1 MFNHLVRFIVGLFI
15 LTGVYFFS
23 LWLFVEWY
31 DKIFWIVFL
40 IISYVV
46 GYSIDSFSKK
56 NNRKKY

>member
-15 LTGVYFFS
+15 LTGAYFFS

-31 DKIFWIVFL
+31 NKIFWVVFL

>member
-1 MFNHLVRFIVGLFI
+1 MFNHLVRFIVGLSI

-31 DKIFWIVFL
+31 DKIFWVVFL

-46 GYSIDSFSKK
+46 GYSIDNLSEKNHKK
-56 NNRKKY
+56 NY